1 MDFQE
6 KLTQIIQYYKL
17 SPTSLADRINVQRS
31 SISHLISGRNK
42 PSLEF
47 IVKLTDTFPE
57 LNFDWLVRDKG
68 NMISSQK
75 SELNSVTNVTSKNT
89 NVNSPTLFD
98 NLLPENE
105 PKKISPIVSSS
116 KEKIIE
122 ENKLIAKVLILYK
135 DGSFEVYQ

>member
-68 NMISSQK
+68 NMISRQK
-75 SELNSVTNVTSKNT
+75 SELNKVTNVTSKNT
-89 NVNSPTLFD
+89 YVNSPTLFD

-105 PKKISPIVSSS
+105 PKKNSSIVSSS